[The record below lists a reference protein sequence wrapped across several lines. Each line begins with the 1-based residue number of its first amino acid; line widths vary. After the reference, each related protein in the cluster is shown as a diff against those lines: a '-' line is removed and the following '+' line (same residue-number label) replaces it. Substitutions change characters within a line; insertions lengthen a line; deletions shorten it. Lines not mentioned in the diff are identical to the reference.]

1 MTKRKIIL
9 VPDEILK
16 KKSEKIEKLT
26 NKEKQLA
33 DDLFE
38 TMYKNNGIGLAAVQV
53 GVLRR
58 MIVID
63 VSKKDEEK
71 KPLCLINPVIKS
83 YGKDRSIYEE
93 GCLSIPETF
102 IEIERPKT
110 CIVEYIDISGNKT
123 NISAFDISAACSAF
137 IYLLEIGNQ
146 FIQTGKYK
154 NILLVGS
161 DVMSCLLDKSP
172 AGRATGV
179 LFGDGG
185 GAGMGSQIDDRERT
199 AWKASKLSCVDDHTW
214 GRVLLTCEPT
224 QLK

>member
-63 VSKKDEEK
+63 VSKKDEKK

-83 YGKDRSIYEE
+83 FGKDRSTYEE

-110 CIVEYIDISGNKT
+110 CIVEYIDLSLIHIS
-123 NISAFDISAACSAF
+123 
-137 IYLLEIGNQ
+137 
-146 FIQTGKYK
+146 
-154 NILLVGS
+154 
-161 DVMSCLLDKSP
+161 
-172 AGRATGV
+172 
-179 LFGDGG
+179 
-185 GAGMGSQIDDRERT
+185 
-199 AWKASKLSCVDDHTW
+199 
-214 GRVLLTCEPT
+214 EPT
-224 QLK
+224 RPY

>member
-1 MTKRKIIL
+1 MAKKNIIL

-16 KKSEKIEKLT
+16 KKSEKIEKIT
-26 NKEKQLA
+26 NREKQLA

-83 YGKDRSIYEE
+83 FGKDRSTYEE

-102 IEIERPKT
+102 IEIERPKI
-110 CIVEYIDISGNKT
+110 CEVEYIDEKGSKKNLKCDGLLSTCVQHEINHLDGKLIIDHLSRLKKDFIIKKISK
-123 NISAFDISAACSAF
+123 I
-137 IYLLEIGNQ
+137 
-146 FIQTGKYK
+146 KK
-154 NILLVGS
+154 N
-161 DVMSCLLDKSP
+161 P
-172 AGRATGV
+172 
-179 LFGDGG
+179 
-185 GAGMGSQIDDRERT
+185 DRI
-199 AWKASKLSCVDDHTW
+199 V
-214 GRVLLTCEPT
+214 V
-224 QLK
+224 

>member
-38 TMYKNNGIGLAAVQV
+38 IMYKNNGIGLAAVQV

-83 YGKDRSIYEE
+83 FGKDRSTYEE
-93 GCLSIPETF
+93 GCLSIPETC
-102 IEIERPKT
+102 IEIEPR
-110 CIVEYIDISGNKT
+110 
-123 NISAFDISAACSAF
+123 
-137 IYLLEIGNQ
+137 L
-146 FIQTGKYK
+146 
-154 NILLVGS
+154 
-161 DVMSCLLDKSP
+161 
-172 AGRATGV
+172 
-179 LFGDGG
+179 
-185 GAGMGSQIDDRERT
+185 DREPCPE
-199 AWKASKLSCVDDHTW
+199 L
-214 GRVLLTCEPT
+214 EPCLELAMET
-224 QLK
+224 MS